1 MRHVKED
8 VAIAL
13 LVAALIT
20 VAFWGIELRLL
31 ALMIIV
37 AVIASLAFLPALWE
51 HRNHAQA

>member
-31 ALMIIV
+31 ELMVIV